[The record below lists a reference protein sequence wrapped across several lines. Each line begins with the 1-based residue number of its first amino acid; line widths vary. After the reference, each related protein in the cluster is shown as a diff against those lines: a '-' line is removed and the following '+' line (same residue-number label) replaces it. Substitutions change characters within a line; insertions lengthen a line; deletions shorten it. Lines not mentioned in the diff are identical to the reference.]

1 MGGGGGWGRRGLPN
15 AVCLLYMKGSLKIKP
30 FVLVKIDI
38 LNIAVLHAAQLFSS
52 ISLMTSL
59 VIGDNRGNL

>member
-1 MGGGGGWGRRGLPN
+1 MVEGGWGGRGLPN
-15 AVCLLYMKGSLKIKP
+15 AVCQQYMKESLKIKP

-38 LNIAVLHAAQLFSS
+38 LNIVVLRAAQPFSS

-59 VIGDNRGNL
+59 VIGDNRGNV